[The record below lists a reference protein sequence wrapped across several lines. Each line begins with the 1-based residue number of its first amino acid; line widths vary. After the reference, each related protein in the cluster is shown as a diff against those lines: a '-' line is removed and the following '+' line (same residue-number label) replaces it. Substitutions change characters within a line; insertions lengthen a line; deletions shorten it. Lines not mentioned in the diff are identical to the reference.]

1 MMNLKVLKGTESDLR
16 MSFIEGKDKPSSSA
30 EDGLFHIRESLLSQ
44 CLVYQYR
51 SCARKVE

>member
-1 MMNLKVLKGTESDLR
+1 MMNVKVLKGTESDLR

-30 EDGLFHIRESLLSQ
+30 EDGLFHIRESLLAQ